1 MLLNCDLVV
10 ADEKAVFALPEV
22 KRGVVAVQGG
32 IPRLAHAAGHQRAAE
47 MLLLGKNVSAAEA
60 RDRFGFVNIL
70 APADSVLPTALSL
83 AQQIIANSPDAV
95 QSTKQAL
102 LLSQG
107 MGHNEVVHRH
117 VWSDTSR
124 RVYKGRN
131 IKEGLKAFSEVRS
144 PPISLLV

>member
-1 MLLNCDLVV
+1 MDLERKKHAQTSLFSSLL
-10 ADEKAVFALPEV
+10 
-22 KRGVVAVQGG
+22 
-32 IPRLAHAAGHQRAAE
+32 
-47 MLLLGKNVSAAEA
+47 SS
-60 RDRFGFVNIL
+60 VNIL

-131 IKEGLKAFSEVRS
+131 IKVRQQHDQIAFLLCPYAVEWIVHHSIEFKTDFEFFILLPQEGLKAFSEVRS